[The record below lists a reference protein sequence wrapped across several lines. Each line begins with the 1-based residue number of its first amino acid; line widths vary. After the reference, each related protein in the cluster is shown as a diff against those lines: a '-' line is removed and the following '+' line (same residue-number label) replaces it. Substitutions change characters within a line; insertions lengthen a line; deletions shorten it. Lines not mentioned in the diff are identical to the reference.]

1 MWSDKNKGE
10 IFMKSSDSSVRKGY
24 FRWALMLV
32 RPYKFKITVILLLT
46 SLVAAINVAEPI
58 IIKTII
64 DHIGTPSQ
72 MTYLIYG
79 IILFLVVSIISNLS
93 SAFSNWMGWDVRLNI
108 HDYLL
113 NEIVGRLHVLPSDFH
128 KKEGVGSIMM
138 KLERSIQ
145 SFVGAVSE
153 IFLNVLPSILFLSM
167 ALVVMFRLDWKMT
180 LLVLV
185 FAPVPTIIAW
195 KISPKQVKREKFL
208 MNQWGKIY
216 SRFNEVL
223 SSIVTVRS
231 FAMEDYEKMRF
242 MKNVKRANEKVNK
255 GVYHDSLAG
264 SSQKFITVLARI
276 AALGTGTFF
285 IISGEMTIGTLVAF
299 LSYIAGLFGPV
310 TSLTNTYRILKNA
323 TVSLEHIFGILDNQ
337 EFIGDKPGAIALNNI
352 KGEIRF
358 ENVSFRYK
366 SSKCYLL
373 NDLNFKIKPGQSVA
387 IVGPSGSG
395 KSTIISLI
403 QRFYDP
409 DEGTIYLDGADL
421 RSIKQ
426 KSLRNNIGIVLQEPL
441 LFNESIRN
449 NIAYGKKDATLN
461 EVMEAAKVANIHDRI
476 MEMTDGYM
484 SIAGERGSNLSL
496 GERQRI
502 AIARAVLLDPPI
514 LILDEATA
522 SLDLEVEA
530 SVQKAIE
537 KLSRNRTTITIA
549 HRLSTIVKS
558 DIIMVLKNGNII
570 ESGTHLDLMQ
580 KESHYRSLVDHLT
593 SGLIAS

>member
-1 MWSDKNKGE
+1 MR
-10 IFMKSSDSSVRKGY
+10 SSDYRMRNGY
-24 FRWALMLV
+24 IKRSLSLV
-32 RPYKFKITVILLLT
+32 RPYKWKIAIILFLT
-46 SLVAAINVAEPI
+46 SLVAAANVAEPV

-64 DHIGTPSQ
+64 DNIGSSSS
-72 MTYLIYG
+72 MSYLLYG
-79 IILFLVVSIISNLS
+79 VLIFLGVTLVSNLA
-93 SAFSNWMGWDVRLNI
+93 SAFSNWMGWDVRLNV
-108 HDYLL
+108 HDVLL

-153 IFLNVLPSILFLSM
+153 IFMNVLPSILFLVMS
-167 ALVVMFRLDWKMT
+167 LIVMFRLDWRMT
-180 LLVLV
+180 VLVLC
-185 FAPVPTIIAW
+185 FAPLPTLIAL
-195 KISPKQVKREKFL
+195 KVSPKQVKREKFL

-255 GVYHDSLAG
+255 GVYYDSLSG
-264 SSQKFITVLARI
+264 SAQRFVTVLARI
-276 AALGTGTFF
+276 AALAAGTFL
-285 IISGEMTIGTLVAF
+285 IVKGEMTIGTLVAF
-299 LSYIAGLFGPV
+299 LTYISGLFGPV
-310 TSLTNTYRILKNA
+310 SSLTNTYRVLKNA

-337 EFIGDKPGAIALNNI
+337 EFIGDRPDAITLKNI
-352 KGEIRF
+352 KGELRF
-358 ENVSFRYK
+358 ENVNFRYK
-366 SSKCYLL
+366 TSKGYLL
-373 NDLNFKIKPGQSVA
+373 NNLNFRIKPGQSIA

-409 DEGTIYLDGADL
+409 ESGAIYLDGNDL
-421 RSIKQ
+421 RTIKQ
-426 KSLRNNIGIVLQEPL
+426 KSLRNSIGIVLQEPL
-441 LFNESIRN
+441 LFNESIQN
-449 NIAYGKKDATLN
+449 NISYGKKDASM
-461 EVMEAAKVANIHDRI
+461 EEIIEAARIANIHERI
-476 MEMTDGYM
+476 MQLPDGYH
-484 SIAGERGSNLSL
+484 SVAGERGSNLSL

-502 AIARAVLLDPPI
+502 AIARAVLLNPPI

-537 KLSRNRTTITIA
+537 RLSHDRTTITIA

-558 DIIMVLKNGNII
+558 DVIMVLKDGRII
-570 ESGTHLDLMQ
+570 EAGTHLELMHKQ
-580 KESHYRSLVDHLT
+580 AHYRSLVDHLT

>member
-1 MWSDKNKGE
+1 MKSDKKTNT
-10 IFMKSSDSSVRKGY
+10 RKGY
-24 FRWALMLV
+24 TVRALKFV
-32 RPYKFKITVILLLT
+32 KPYSGKITVILLLS
-46 SLVAAINVAEPI
+46 SLVAAANVAEPV

-64 DHIGTPSQ
+64 DNIGTPGQNSF
-72 MTYLIYG
+72 LVYG
-79 IILFLVVSIISNLS
+79 IVLFLVVSLFSSLA
-93 SAFSNWMGWDVRLNI
+93 SAFSNWMGWDVRLTV
-108 HDYLL
+108 HDILL
-113 NEIVGRLHVLPSDFH
+113 NEIVSRLHVLPSDFH

-153 IFLNVLPSILFLSM
+153 IFLNVLPAILFLVM
-167 ALVVMFRLDWKMT
+167 ALFVMFRLDWKMT
-180 LLVLV
+180 LLVLA
-185 FAPVPTIIAW
+185 FAPLPTLIALRV
-195 KISPKQVKREKFL
+195 SPKQVKREKFL
-208 MNQWGKIY
+208 MNQWGRIY

-231 FAMEDYEKMRF
+231 FAMEDNEKMRF
-242 MKNVKRANEKVNK
+242 MKNVSRANEKVKK
-255 GVYHDSLAG
+255 GVYFDSLI
-264 SSQKFITVLARI
+264 SSAQKYITVLARI
-276 AALGTGTFF
+276 AALGLGTLL
-285 IISGEMTIGTLVAF
+285 IMSDKMTIGTLVAF
-299 LSYIAGLFGPV
+299 LSYIAALFGPV

-337 EFIGDKPGAIALNNI
+337 EFIGDKPGAVELKNL

-358 ENVSFRYK
+358 ENVSFRYRN
-366 SSKCYLL
+366 SNCYLL
-373 NDLNFKIKPGQSVA
+373 NELNFKINPGQSVA

-395 KSTIISLI
+395 KSTVISLI

-409 DEGTIYLDGADL
+409 GEGAIYLDGKDL
-421 RSIKQ
+421 RDIKQ
-426 KSLRNNIGIVLQEPL
+426 KSLRNSIGIVLQEPL

-449 NIAYGKKDATLN
+449 NISYGRKDASM
-461 EVMEAAKVANIHDRI
+461 EEIIEAAKVANIHERI
-476 MEMTDGYM
+476 MQMPDGYM
-484 SIAGERGSNLSL
+484 SVAGERGSNLSL

-502 AIARAVLLDPPI
+502 AIARAVLLNPPI

-537 KLSRNRTTITIA
+537 RLSQNRTTITVA

-558 DIIMVLKNGNII
+558 DVIMVLKDGKII
-570 ESGTHLDLMQ
+570 ESGTHPDLMHR
-580 KESHYRSLVDHLT
+580 KTHYKSLVDHLT